1 MPKFLLLILFFTF
14 TGKSQEEF
22 KSAESCGEC
31 HQDIYQQ
38 WQSSL
43 HARSTT
49 QKDPLFRG
57 MYDLAIADTDGKLT
71 EKCIV
76 CHSPM
81 ATVFKDNDREAVFN
95 KDGVTCQFCHG
106 ATEIV
111 AYHSARDMKID
122 LTTLYSDQPEL
133 ENTAHP
139 VAHRDYF
146 FRSEF
151 CMPCHAEMKNPV
163 EIEVC
168 STGNEWREYLKQTGK
183 NCQDCHLLKQDG
195 KVSHLFPGSHQ
206 TDIPSGAVEMELA
219 YNTDTQELMISLT
232 NTGAGHAIPTGTPL
246 RMVYLKITAFDS
258 SEKII
263 WQNWRENPV
272 TEDRGGVFMR
282 LLGDNQGNAPV
293 PPWKASQ
300 IIYEQRLLPGKLVN
314 KRYLLP
320 EQGVYEVEVKLIYR
334 FAPKAVLDR
343 LGITDPHLNSERIL
357 AQQSMRPGSEAGE

>member
-1 MPKFLLLILFFTF
+1 MHKFLLLILFFTF

-43 HARSTT
+43 HAKSTT

-71 EKCIV
+71 GKCIV

-81 ATVFKDNDREAVFN
+81 STVFQDNEREAIFN
-95 KDGVTCQFCHG
+95 QDGVTCQFCHG
-106 ATEIV
+106 AAEIV

-122 LTTLYSDQPEL
+122 LTAVYSDQPNPEG
-133 ENTAHP
+133 ADHP
-139 VAHRDYF
+139 MAHRDYF
-146 FRSEF
+146 YRSEF
-151 CMPCHAEMKNPV
+151 CLPCHAEMKNPV

-168 STGNEWREYLKQTGK
+168 STGNEWREYQKQTGK
-183 NCQDCHLLKQDG
+183 NCQDCHLLNQEG
-195 KVSHLFPGSHQ
+195 KVSHIFPGTHQ
-206 TDIPSGAVEMELA
+206 AEIPSKAVDMKLSYNLTTRELI
-219 YNTDTQELMISLT
+219 ISLT

-258 SEKII
+258 SGKSI
-263 WQNWRENPV
+263 WKNWKDNPV
-272 TEDRGGVFMR
+272 MEDRAGVFMR
-282 LLGDNQGNAPV
+282 LLGDEQGNAPV

-300 IIYEQRLLPGKLVN
+300 TIYDQRFLPGKQIN

-320 EQGVYEVEVKLIYR
+320 KEYISEVEVNLIYR

-343 LGITDPHLNSERIL
+343 LGITDPHFHSERIL
-357 AQQSMRPGSEAGE
+357 ANRSILLGSATKE